1 MSSIKFLYHD
11 TDKDKV
17 LEELDRIVKI
27 LQKPAD
33 PEVKKNVKFLRR
45 FTKSL
50 FIVSHKR
57 TKVPHKMQTY
67 SRQIIPQMSPVMAR
81 AGIPLPPPPPRPSM
95 DKVENNAN
103 NREIEQNHISK
114 LKKENG
120 QVIFDIIEPRM
131 EAIDWQIYN
140 ELRPIVKEAVKKDP
154 EIVDR
159 PDFIP
164 GKVREIASNLKIKYS
179 PDYIKKIKYYL
190 EKNIKGFGKI
200 DALMRDSRVKKII
213 CSSYNELKVVFEGEV
228 LPTNI
233 VFDSNEELNN
243 FILGVAEKYGSKVSE
258 TEPIL
263 KINLP
268 NMDITAEYSPLTT
281 SSFTIIKK

>member
-1 MSSIKFLYHD
+1 MSPIKFLYQD

-33 PEVKKNVKFLRR
+33 PEVRKNVRFLRR

-50 FIVSHKR
+50 FIVSHKKAKIPQKR
-57 TKVPHKMQTY
+57 QIY
-67 SRQIIPQMSPVMAR
+67 SRQATPQMSPIITNLGM
-81 AGIPLPPPPPRPSM
+81 PLPPPPPRPLVYQ
-95 DKVENNAN
+95 VENKVN
-103 NREIEQNHISK
+103 NWGIEQNHISQ

-131 EAIDWQIYN
+131 EAVDWQIYN
-140 ELRPIVKEAVKKDP
+140 QLRPIVKEAVKKDP

-213 CSSYNELKVVFEGEV
+213 CSSYNELKVVFDGET

-233 VFDSNEELNN
+233 AFDSNEELNN
-243 FILGVAEKYGSKVSE
+243 FISGIAEKYGGKVSE
-258 TEPIL
+258 TEPNMQ
-263 KINLP
+263 INLQ
-268 NMDITAEYSPLTT
+268 NMEIIAEYRPLTT
-281 SSFTIIKK
+281 SSFTITKK